1 MTVPNQVICDADGN
15 QIQISEYPN
24 AVNIYEDGRNQ
35 ICIDPEAPTVIAVQ
49 LLGTESIFA
58 RRHVHTQASPS
69 TSWVITHAL
78 KGKPQVTV
86 VDTADTCVVGDVIY
100 NSDTQI
106 TVSFSAAFAG
116 NAYLT

>member
-24 AVNIYEDGRNQ
+24 AVNVYEDGRNQ
-35 ICIDPEAPTVIAVQ
+35 ICIDPEAPTVIAIQ
-49 LLGTESIFA
+49 LLGTETIFV
-58 RRHVHTQASPS
+58 RRHVHTQASPA
-69 TSWVITHAL
+69 TSWSITHAL
-78 KGKPQVTV
+78 KGKPQVTI
-86 VDTADTCVVGDVIY
+86 VDTADTCVVGDVTY